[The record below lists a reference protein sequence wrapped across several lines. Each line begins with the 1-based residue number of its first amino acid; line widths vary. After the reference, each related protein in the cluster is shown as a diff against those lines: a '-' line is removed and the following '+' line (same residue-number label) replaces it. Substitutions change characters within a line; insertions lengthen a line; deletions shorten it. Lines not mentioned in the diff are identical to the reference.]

1 MKNNLKSIRRSQTDL
16 TQQQAA
22 EGLGMN
28 IETYRKWE
36 QGKVELNAA
45 QMKRLCEFYGCSMDA
60 ICGVEEDTTVYEVVD
75 FEGGIVE
82 LNTHFLNM
90 SDDARA
96 ALLEFAATMARRF
109 PR

>member
-1 MKNNLKSIRRSQTDL
+1 MKNNLKIIRRSQTDL

-36 QGKVELNAA
+36 QGKVDLTAA
-45 QMKRLCEFYGCSMDA
+45 QMKRLCEFYNCTMND
-60 ICGVEEDTTVYEVVD
+60 ICGIEDEATVYEVVD

-82 LNTHFLNM
+82 LDTHFLNM
-90 SDDARA
+90 SDEART
-96 ALLEFAATMARRF
+96 ALLEFAAIMARRF

>member
-1 MKNNLKSIRRSQTDL
+1 MKNNLKIIRRSQTDL

-36 QGKVELNAA
+36 QGKVDLTAA
-45 QMKRLCEFYGCSMDA
+45 QMKRLCEFYNCTMND
-60 ICGVEEDTTVYEVVD
+60 ICGIEDEATVYEVVD

-90 SDDARA
+90 SDEART
-96 ALLEFAATMARRF
+96 ALLEFAAIMARRF